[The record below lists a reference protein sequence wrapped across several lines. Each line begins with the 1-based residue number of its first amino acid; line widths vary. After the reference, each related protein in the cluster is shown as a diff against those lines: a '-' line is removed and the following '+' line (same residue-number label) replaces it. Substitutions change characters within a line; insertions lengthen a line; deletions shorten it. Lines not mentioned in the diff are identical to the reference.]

1 MPKVYIVN
9 KGGHDLSAATK
20 YGSPLIYMTDGQQN
34 RFAVSAMFRRFAEVL
49 AESDAEDY
57 ILLTG
62 LTTMNSIA
70 SAIFAYKHGRVN
82 YLLFKD
88 GRYITRKLILSDLV
102 ERSS

>member
-49 AESDAEDY
+49 AESGPEDY

-102 ERSS
+102 ERST